1 MNFLLRQFIQTLDR
15 HTEFLPKIGCPARTA
30 DGERCSRVV
39 KGTDAGMTLKNG
51 GMGMLR
57 QPARRG
63 LLGVLVVSLGV
74 ATLVSLAPAGERAK
88 RRKADALAP
97 PPIESVVLMEATTG
111 AILFE
116 KDMHKQRAPAS
127 MVKMMLMLI
136 VMEKVRAAEVHPSDN
151 IAATAHA
158 SKMGGSQVYLR
169 EGEVFTLEEMMKAIA
184 IASANDACVAVA
196 EHIAGTVEGFV
207 ELMNERAKALSLD
220 DTHFETVHGLPP
232 DNGHPGDLTSAYDM
246 AVLARELIKYPELL
260 GWSGTRE
267 DNLRGG
273 KFVLTNINKLVF
285 QFPGVDG
292 LKTGFH
298 AQAGFNV
305 TATAQ
310 RAGLRMIA
318 VVMGAPS
325 SAVRFDEAKRL
336 LSMGFNSYR
345 KVVLVRKDAPIGP
358 EIKVSGSTL
367 RKVRA
372 VAQEDV
378 AVVVKKGIEKQLVTD
393 VQVPQDLSAPA
404 HRGQVIGEVRIKH
417 QDQILTR
424 TAAVVP
430 EEIPKVSLIWRLF
443 GR

>member
-1 MNFLLRQFIQTLDR
+1 
-15 HTEFLPKIGCPARTA
+15 
-30 DGERCSRVV
+30 
-39 KGTDAGMTLKNG
+39 MTFENG
-51 GMGMLR
+51 GMGMPR

-63 LLGVLVVSLGV
+63 LLGILVVSLGV
-74 ATLVSLAPAGERAK
+74 VTLVSLATAGERAK
-88 RRKADALAP
+88 RRQANGAVP
-97 PPIESVVLMEATTG
+97 PPVESAILMEVATG

-116 KDMHKQRAPAS
+116 KDIHKQRAPAS

-136 VMEKVRAAEVHPSDN
+136 VMEKLRAGELHLSDS
-151 IAATAHA
+151 IATTAHA

-169 EGEVFTLEEMMKAIA
+169 EGETFTLEEMMKAIA
-184 IASANDACVAVA
+184 IASANDACVAIA
-196 EHIAGTVEGFV
+196 EHISATVEGFL
-207 ELMNERAKALSLD
+207 ELMNERAKALSMD

-232 DNGHPGDLTSAYDM
+232 TNGNPGDLTSAHDM
-246 AVLARELIKYPELL
+246 AVLARELTKYPELL
-260 GWSGTRE
+260 GWSATKE
-267 DNLRGG
+267 DSLRGG
-273 KFVLTNINKLVF
+273 KFVLTNTNKLVY

-310 RAGLRMIA
+310 RDGLRMIA
-318 VVMGAPS
+318 VVMGAPNS
-325 SAVRFDEAKRL
+325 TVRFDEAKRL
-336 LSMGFNSYR
+336 LAMGFNSYR
-345 KVVLVRKDAPIGP
+345 KVVLVRKDAPVGP
-358 EIKVSGSTL
+358 EITVSGSTL

-393 VQVPQDLSAPA
+393 VQVPKDLSAPA

-417 QDQILTR
+417 QEQILTR